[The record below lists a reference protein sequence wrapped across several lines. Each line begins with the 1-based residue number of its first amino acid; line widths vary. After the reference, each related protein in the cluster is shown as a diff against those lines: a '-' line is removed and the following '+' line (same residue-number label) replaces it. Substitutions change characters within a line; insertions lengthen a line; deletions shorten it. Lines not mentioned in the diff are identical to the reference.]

1 MTWRLARVVCMTLS
15 LCALAESKLQAEEN
29 RLQVAALRHWAYQ
42 PVKRPEIPNVSD
54 TTWVRNP
61 IDQFIL
67 AKLESRGLRPAPP
80 ASPHQILRRVYL
92 GVTGLPPNLAA
103 QNDFLDRPSA
113 KLLDVVINDL
123 LRSPAY
129 GERWGRHWLDVVRYA
144 DTNGYERDSTKPY
157 AWRYRDYVIRAFNQ
171 DKPFDRF
178 VIEQLAGDLVEDATI
193 SSLIA
198 TGYYLLGAWDDAPS
212 DAQKDR
218 YDQLDD
224 FVNTTG
230 QAFLGISLGCARC
243 HDHKLDAFTQQDY
256 YGMAAIFA
264 PLERPVVRGREV
276 ALPAILPSGQRPPRE
291 DDAIPANLVHGADE
305 RSSPTNG
312 DLASKEMSSANANQT
327 HSKEHLRPEE
337 SMPARLGHPEGDN
350 VPPFKAQDSTEPLVY
365 VPKLVSPSEAV
376 FVLLR
381 GETNNPGAK
390 AVPSVPAILLQTTQ
404 TRVDFSDDL
413 KRDRLEM
420 AHWITSAKNPLTAR
434 VIVNR
439 VWQFHFGIGLVRTP
453 DDFGMAGQS
462 PTHPEL
468 LDWLADWLV
477 NDAHW
482 SLKDLHRLILSS
494 NTYRMSQKNEQV
506 PWESDPDNLLFS
518 RFPRHRL
525 DAEVI
530 HDCMLAANRQ
540 LNRRMFGPPTY
551 PYIDI
556 QTLMSHRYAA
566 SGWEKFD
573 EREASRRAVYACA
586 KRSLPVPFFEA
597 FDACPSSLSIP
608 KRQATTTSSQ
618 ALTLLNGELSNRQA
632 RHFADL
638 LITECGDNSR
648 ELIDRSFQLA
658 LCRKPTPAELERLS
672 QFLDAETSD
681 RLKRSDHEKS
691 ISQLDA
697 RRAAVTQMCRAI
709 YNLDEFLCSE

>member
-1 MTWRLARVVCMTLS
+1 MIWRLVRVVCMTL
-15 LCALAESKLQAEEN
+15 LFCALNESSLEAEESKLQA
-29 RLQVAALRHWAYQ
+29 AALGHWSYQ
-42 PVKRPEIPNVSD
+42 PVKRPEIPNVTDES
-54 TTWVRNP
+54 WARNP
-61 IDQFIL
+61 IDRFIL
-67 AKLESRGLRPAPP
+67 AKMETRGLKPAPP
-80 ASPHQILRRVYL
+80 ALPHQILRRVHL

-103 QNDFLDRPSA
+103 QKDFLDRPSA
-113 KLLDVVINDL
+113 KLLDVVVNDL
-123 LRSPAY
+123 LRTPAY

-178 VIEQLAGDLVEDATI
+178 VVEQLAGDLIEDASI

-256 YGMAAIFA
+256 YGLAAIFA

-276 ALPAILPSGQRPPRE
+276 ALPAVLPSGQPTRRE
-291 DDAIPANLVHGADE
+291 DDAIPANVVTRADE
-305 RSSPTNG
+305 SSSPVESKPAANESTRERSKQNSSENG
-312 DLASKEMSSANANQT
+312 SHANELMKAG
-327 HSKEHLRPEE
+327 
-337 SMPARLGHPEGDN
+337 MPHPEGDH
-350 VPPFKAQDSTEPLVY
+350 VPPFKDPDSTEPLVY
-365 VPKLVSPSEAV
+365 IPRVAHPSEAV
-376 FVLLR
+376 YILIR
-381 GETNNPGAK
+381 GDTSTPGDK
-390 AVPSVPAILLQTTQ
+390 ASPSVPALLLRTSQTTF
-404 TRVDFSDDL
+404 DSSNDL
-413 KRDRLEM
+413 EHDRLTM
-420 AHWITSAKNPLTAR
+420 ARWIASPKNPLTAR

-439 VWQFHFGIGLVRTP
+439 VWQFHFGVGLVRTP
-453 DDFGMAGQS
+453 DDFGLAGQP

-477 NDAHW
+477 NDARW
-482 SLKDLHRLILSS
+482 SLKELHRLILTS
-494 NTYRMSQKNEQV
+494 NTYRMSQSADQSSL
-506 PWESDPDNLLFS
+506 ESDPDNVLFT
-518 RFPRHRL
+518 RFPRERL

-551 PYIDI
+551 PYIDV

-566 SGWEKFD
+566 SGWERFD
-573 EREASRRAVYACA
+573 EREASRRAIYACA
-586 KRSLPVPFFEA
+586 KRSLPIPFFES
-597 FDACPSSLSIP
+597 FDACPTSLSTS
-608 KRQATTTSSQ
+608 KRQITTTSSQ

-632 RHFADL
+632 RHFADYL
-638 LITECGDNSR
+638 LAECGDNSR
-648 ELIDRSFQLA
+648 ELIDLSFQLA
-658 LCRKPTPAELERLS
+658 LCRKPSPAELAQLEK
-672 QFLDAETSD
+672 FLDDETAGN
-681 RLKRSDHEKS
+681 LKRPESEKP
-691 ISQLDA
+691 LNPAVA
-697 RRAAVTQMCRAI
+697 RRAAVTQLCRVI
-709 YNLDEFLCSE
+709 YNLDEFVCSE